1 MRAFFDTWRNNMLVS
16 TDYDL
21 DELENELWS
30 GAEDNF
36 SEIRDLIDDDDNFE
50 EAILEYFVVSYD
62 DPIERTGLNDFC
74 RYTDVDELKESFGIE
89 DEEVEEST
97 NFYKTYKSLKE
108 RRNRLCENR
117 EHLRRK
123 LRHL

>member
-1 MRAFFDTWRNNMLVS
+1 MLIS

-36 SEIRDLIDDDDNFE
+36 SEIRDLIDDDDKFE
-50 EAILEYFVVSYD
+50 EAILENFGVSYD
-62 DPIERTGLNDFC
+62 DPIDLTELNDFF
-74 RYTDVDELKESFGIE
+74 RYTDIDELKEIFGIE

>member
-1 MRAFFDTWRNNMLVS
+1 MLIS

-21 DELENELWS
+21 NQVQDMLWG
-30 GAEDNF
+30 GAEDTF
-36 SEIRDLIDDDDNFE
+36 REIRDLIDNDEFIE
-50 EAILEYFVVSYD
+50 EFILEYFSVSYD
-62 DPIERTGLNDFC
+62 DPIDLIELNDLF
-74 RYTDVDELKESFGIE
+74 RHNDIDELKELFGVE
-89 DEEVEEST
+89 DDEDDEVEEST

-123 LRHL
+123 LRRL